1 MKLAVIDIGSN
12 SVRLMIWADRTS
24 LYKRVNTT
32 RLGEGIAQ
40 SGTLGAD
47 AMRRTVVAV
56 ADFYAQARAEK
67 AERIYA
73 FATAAVRSAKNGG
86 EFCNLV
92 KENCGL
98 LVDVVKGE
106 EEARLALLGAL
117 GGKDGGVIDIG
128 GASTEVCFCLNGE
141 RTFTVSLDIGAVRL
155 FDLCGDDKNKI
166 LQEINAR
173 IAPLTAVRFAG
184 KIYAVGGTAAT
195 LASVKLGL
203 PEYDAKKIQ
212 DTEFSA
218 EEAQTLAEK
227 LLSLTVEERKA
238 IAGMDKNRADI
249 IAGAALL
256 FSEILKKLKLESI
269 LISDRDNLEGYLSLK
284 GLI

>member
-12 SVRLMIWADRTS
+12 SVRLMIWADGTS

-47 AMRRTVVAV
+47 AMRRTAAAV
-56 ADFYAQARAEK
+56 ADFCAQARAEK
-67 AERIYA
+67 AESIYA

-86 EFCNLV
+86 EFCTLV
-92 KENCGL
+92 KESCGL
-98 LVDVVKGE
+98 WVDVVRGE

-117 GGKDGGVIDIG
+117 GKKDGGVIDIG

-155 FDLCGDDKNKI
+155 FDLCGDDKNKL

-173 IAPLTAVRFAG
+173 IAPLAAVRSVG
-184 KIYAVGGTAAT
+184 KVYAVGGTAAT

-218 EEAQTLAEK
+218 VEAQTLAAK
-227 LLSLTVEERKA
+227 LLSLTAEERKT
-238 IAGMDKNRADI
+238 IAGMDKKRADI
-249 IAGAALL
+249 IAGGALL
-256 FSEILKKLKLESI
+256 FSEILKKLNLESI